1 MLPLLGQHAKKMEL
15 QDKISLDSKLLLD
28 ILENIST
35 AVVVLNED
43 DSYFFVNTAGLDLLG
58 ISGNFPELSSLKS
71 IIGHSHLLQH
81 INSIRQQRHSKMI
94 RDFKFKNFEGHEKI
108 VDCNLSLAR
117 FDNNEVTLIEFTET
131 GRLYSISLEQNLIEQ
146 ERATREMIK
155 GLSHEIKNPLGGILG
170 AAQILEKSLDQS
182 YLKFTNIIKKETGRL
197 VNLLND
203 MALPATS
210 VNKTEINI
218 HEVTEHVIDLF
229 KFDLKNKEVIF
240 YKDYDPSMPEIS
252 TNKEQLIQALINLV
266 RNSIQALEH
275 KGDVSIRTRTE
286 TSYTIGNSKYSLVAK
301 IDVIDNGPGIP
312 EDKLKEIFYPM
323 VSTKTEGMGLGLT
336 IAQSIIIQNQG
347 LIECSSKQ
355 RETVFT
361 IVLPIKSST
370 NE

>member
-1 MLPLLGQHAKKMEL
+1 MWAAFQKMQL

-35 AVVVLNED
+35 GVVVLNND
-43 DSYFFVNTAGLDLLG
+43 NSYFFINIAGLDLLG
-58 ISGNFPELSSLKS
+58 ISGNFPDLSSLKS
-71 IIGHSHLLQH
+71 IIGHQHLLQH
-81 INSIRQQRHSKMI
+81 VNSVRQEKHSKMI

-108 VDCNLSLAR
+108 VDCNLSLSR
-117 FDNNEVTLIEFTET
+117 LDEEEVTLIEFTET
-131 GRLYSISLEQNLIEQ
+131 GRLHSISLEQNLIEQ

-203 MALPATS
+203 MALPATA
-210 VNKTEINI
+210 VKRANINI

-229 KFDLKNKEVIF
+229 KFDLKNKKILF
-240 YKDYDPSMPEIS
+240 QKDYDPSIPDIN

-266 RNSIQALEH
+266 RNSIQAMEYEGNVTL
-275 KGDVSIRTRTE
+275 RTRTE
-286 TSYTIGNSKYSLVAK
+286 SSYTIGNSKYSLVAK

-312 EDKLKEIFYPM
+312 EEKLKDIFYPM
-323 VSTKTEGMGLGLT
+323 VSTKSEGMGLGLT
-336 IAQSIIIQNQG
+336 IAQSIIMQNLG

-355 RETVFT
+355 RETIFT
-361 IVLPIKSST
+361 IVLPIVSEC